1 MDKELKETITKMLE
15 DLKELLEEENTN
27 IDDIRK
33 QTVVNFGVL
42 TDVLEKL
49 KEKSIVEAVSDI
61 IRSYDD
67 AIAMCLKA
75 GAPDDDDFRYDFTVR
90 YINMLLALIANLC
103 LVKDFV
109 KDKNNLKFIKDKLN
123 ECLLYLDRI

>member
-1 MDKELKETITKMLE
+1 MDKEIKETITKMLN
-15 DLKELLEEENTN
+15 DLKELLEENTN

-67 AIAMCLKA
+67 AIAMCLRA

-109 KDKNNLKFIKDKLN
+109 KDKNNLKFIKEKLN